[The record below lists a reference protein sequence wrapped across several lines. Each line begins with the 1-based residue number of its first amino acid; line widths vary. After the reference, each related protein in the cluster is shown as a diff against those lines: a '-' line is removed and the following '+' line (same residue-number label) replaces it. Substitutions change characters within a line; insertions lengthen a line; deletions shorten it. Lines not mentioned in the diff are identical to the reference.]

1 MTLINIDLSD
11 DDIDEIEAVAE
22 LLGTDDEAVIRKAL
36 CEGLAEMR
44 LDHAIERYQ
53 AGEVTVNQAAR
64 IADLSLADW
73 LVVAREHG
81 LTTQLTPAD
90 LDVDADAAEQL

>member
-36 CEGLAEMR
+36 CEGLAEIR
-44 LDHAIERYQ
+44 LDHAIRRYQ
-53 AGEVTVNQAAR
+53 AGEMTVNQAAR
-64 IADLSLADW
+64 IADLALADW

-90 LDVDADAAEQL
+90 LAADAADRP